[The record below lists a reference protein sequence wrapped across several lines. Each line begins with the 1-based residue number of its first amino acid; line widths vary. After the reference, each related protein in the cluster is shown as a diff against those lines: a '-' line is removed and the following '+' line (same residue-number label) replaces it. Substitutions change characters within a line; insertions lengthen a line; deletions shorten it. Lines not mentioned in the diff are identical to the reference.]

1 MDKVIK
7 ILRGCLPFVDF
18 DKETA
23 LVDDGIVESLDIVMV
38 VGELSDQFD
47 IEIGMDDL
55 IPANFNSA
63 AAIYNLVCRLQE
75 GTE

>member
-23 LVDDGIVESLDIVMV
+23 LVDDGILE
-38 VGELSDQFD
+38 
-47 IEIGMDDL
+47 
-55 IPANFNSA
+55 
-63 AAIYNLVCRLQE
+63 CRRFLLLRLCRIRPLLYVSI
-75 GTE
+75 